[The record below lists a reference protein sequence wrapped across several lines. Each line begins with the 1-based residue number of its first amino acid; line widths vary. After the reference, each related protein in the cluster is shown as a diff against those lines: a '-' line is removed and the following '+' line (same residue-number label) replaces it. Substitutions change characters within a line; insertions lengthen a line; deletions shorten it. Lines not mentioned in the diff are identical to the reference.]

1 MDDLCKVIKSSLYE
15 GGGYCGQRKRYD
27 VVYADP

>member
-1 MDDLCKVIKSSLYE
+1 MDDSCKIIKSSLYE
-15 GGGYCGQRKRYD
+15 GGSYYDRRKQYD